1 MPFKL
6 NSFDRYRVLQFC
18 ISIYIYIHIV
28 PLYWSLC
35 SKYPDIPLLFKI
47 GRKEKDGE
55 ENLEKFSKLDRSK
68 KKKENMGQY
77 RERNIKRLKVLKS

>member
-1 MPFKL
+1 M
-6 NSFDRYRVLQFC
+6 
-18 ISIYIYIHIV
+18 
-28 PLYWSLC
+28 YWSLC

-68 KKKENMGQY
+68 KKENM
-77 RERNIKRLKVLKS
+77 RRLKVLKS